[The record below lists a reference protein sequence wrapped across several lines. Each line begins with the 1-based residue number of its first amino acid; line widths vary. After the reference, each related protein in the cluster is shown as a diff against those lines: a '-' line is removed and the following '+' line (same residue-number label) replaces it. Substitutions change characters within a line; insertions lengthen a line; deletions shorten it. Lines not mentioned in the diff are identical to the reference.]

1 MVEFR
6 LIEKEGGN
14 KKSPHD
20 CWFFYIV
27 IGLALAFG
35 ALAIVI
41 EIQPPRR

>member
-1 MVEFR
+1 LVELR
-6 LIEKEGGN
+6 LIEEESGK

-41 EIQPPRR
+41 ASR

>member
-1 MVEFR
+1 MVELR
-6 LIEKEGGN
+6 LIEEEGRK

-20 CWFFYIV
+20 CWFFDIV

-41 EIQPPRR
+41 ASR